1 MKRGLGKSGTRNR
14 EENREKTIEARKTS
28 ESSHGHVVS
37 RSKGRDGQEG
47 QPSGRLYVQQRY
59 RKVKQWTALPF
70 HGAGAVINTRLVYP
84 LAPADQSRPRFHSLQ
99 YICLHLLRASRVLS
113 GS

>member
-1 MKRGLGKSGTRNR
+1 MRRGLGKSGTRNR

-70 HGAGAVINTRLVYP
+70 HGAGALINISARTRPSVAATIP
-84 LAPADQSRPRFHSLQ
+84 QPISVCTF
-99 YICLHLLRASRVLS
+99 
-113 GS
+113 

>member
-1 MKRGLGKSGTRNR
+1 MKRGLGKSGTRDR

-70 HGAGAVINTRLVYP
+70 HGAGALINISARTRPSVTATIP
-84 LAPADQSRPRFHSLQ
+84 QPMSVSTF
-99 YICLHLLRASRVLS
+99 
-113 GS
+113 

>member
-47 QPSGRLYVQQRY
+47 QPSSRLYVQQRY

-70 HGAGAVINTRLVYP
+70 HGAGALINISART
-84 LAPADQSRPRFHSLQ
+84 AQSRPRFHSL
-99 YICLHLLRASRVLS
+99 YLS
-113 GS
+113 APFESQSSFKWKIMS